1 MSDAEGP
8 VQLYR
13 YETVA
18 AHIREWISSGLLR
31 PGDRLLSI
39 RELSSKLG
47 YSTVTVHQALTA
59 LQDEGILYVEPRS
72 GFYVSTTARRL
83 PEFAPESD
91 FEPSPM
97 GVNHAADFAS
107 GSSSLK
113 ADEAFSVVSLSEDL
127 TPSAELY
134 RLMSTN
140 LRWEG
145 AKGESVPQFGV
156 PALCLAVAK
165 RVIDRA
171 PSRRIRDIVITAN
184 KRQALETCLD
194 ILLPRPGKV
203 LVETPTDARIVQAL
217 LKRNVEIVEIYSH
230 PKLGLD
236 PYQFEHLT
244 RVNDIALCILSLTNH
259 IPTGISYSESVTR
272 RISQVITA
280 RDIPIIEDLP
290 SQGIAHAESAV
301 GLTEFDTKSA
311 VFRIGSFSDTLGD
324 RFGLGWIAV
333 PEKYHSNIRHTPMQN
348 IAGEWSRQ
356 KAVAD
361 FLSRR
366 SYDKHIK
373 STKEMV
379 STRLHK
385 GISVLSQTFP
395 ENCTVSRP
403 SSGYMCWVRG
413 PKEFNSFSL
422 MREKSLMN
430 FFAPGPLFSC
440 TRAFGNF
447 FALNLSHPWTSE
459 REEVLTRLGQILAQ
473 ESEKPRATP

>member
-1 MSDAEGP
+1 M
-8 VQLYR
+8 YR

-18 AHIREWISSGLLR
+18 AHIREWISSGLIR
-31 PGDRLLSI
+31 PGDRLLSV
-39 RELSSKLG
+39 RELSSKLR

-59 LQDEGILYVEPRS
+59 LQDEGILYSEPRS
-72 GFYVSTTARRL
+72 GFFVSATARRL
-83 PEFAPESD
+83 PEFAPDSD
-91 FEPSPM
+91 FEPSTTTAS
-97 GVNHAADFAS
+97 NAAAFNA
-107 GSSSLK
+107 GRLSLE
-113 ADEAFSVVSLSEDL
+113 ADEAFSVASVSEDL

-134 RLMSTN
+134 RLMATN

-145 AKGESVPQFGV
+145 ARGETVPQFGIST
-156 PALCLAVAK
+156 LREAVAK

-194 ILLPRPGKV
+194 ILLPRSGKI
-203 LVETPTDARIVQAL
+203 LVETPTDARIVQSL
-217 LKRNVEIVEIYSH
+217 LNRNVEIVEIYSH

-236 PYQFEHLT
+236 PDQFEHLT
-244 RVNDIALCILSLTNH
+244 KVNDIALCILSLTNH
-259 IPTGISYSESVTR
+259 IPTGISYSEDVTR
-272 RISQVITA
+272 LISKVTTE

-290 SQGIAHAESAV
+290 SQGISHSESAM
-301 GLTEFDTKSA
+301 GLTEFDTKGL
-311 VFRIGSFSDTLGD
+311 VFRIGSFSDTLGE

-333 PEKYHSNIRHTPMQN
+333 PERYHSSIRQAPVQN
-348 IAGEWSRQ
+348 IAGDWARQ

-373 STKEMV
+373 STKEMI

-385 GISVLSQTFP
+385 GISLLSRAFP
-395 ENCTVSRP
+395 ESCTVSRP

-413 PKEFNSFSL
+413 PKEFNAYSL
-422 MREKSLMN
+422 VRDKSLVD

-447 FALNLSHPWTSE
+447 FALNLSHPWSSD
-459 REEVLTRLGQILAQ
+459 REEELWRLGQILA
-473 ESEKPRATP
+473 ELPERPGTTNM